1 MLRGSCLCGGV
12 RYQAEGP
19 LAAVARCHCDQCRK
33 ASGSE
38 FASNGSV
45 SEASFRVLEGEDLLE
60 QFEWSPGEARVF
72 CGRCGSPLFKRG
84 ASIPGV
90 VRLRLGCLDVEIDQK
105 PALHVFVAEKPA
117 WSDITDAL
125 PQFERAPGKPKPR

>member
-12 RYQAEGP
+12 KYQAEGP
-19 LAAVARCHCDQCRK
+19 LGTVARCHCDQCRK

-38 FASNGSV
+38 FACNASV
-45 SEASFRVLEGEDLLE
+45 PAAGFRVLQGEELLK
-60 QFEWSPGEARVF
+60 QFECSPGEARVF
-72 CGRCGSPLFKRG
+72 CGRCGSPIYKRG
-84 ASIPGV
+84 ARMPDM
-90 VRLRLGCLDVEIDQK
+90 VRLRLGCLDVEIDAR

-125 PQFERAPGKPKPR
+125 PQYAHTVTANLR